1 MYSIDASSQPSPAPR
16 SPGPPDQMYFVGFL
30 FGLGFDTS
38 TEVGLLAITATTTSA
53 SGGNGVP
60 PILTLLLPLTFASG
74 MSLLDTLDGMLMT
87 YAYGWAATNP
97 AKKLLFNVFL
107 TGTSSLVE
115 PERDDARQPREQRQR
130 ERRRRARRAR
140 LPGGHRGARPLL
152 RRRRSGGLH
161 DAAEQRRGAPEWDR

>member
-1 MYSIDASSQPSPAPR
+1 
-16 SPGPPDQMYFVGFL
+16 MYFVGFL

-107 TGTSSLVE
+107 TGTSSLVALLVGSIE
-115 PERDDARQPREQRQR
+115 ALQVLSSQLGWRGPFWTWINN
-130 ERRRRARRAR
+130 
-140 LPGGHRGARPLL
+140 LPFSVIGWGVVVMFATSFGVALITYSCMFGRC
-152 RRRRSGGLH
+152 RSHCAGSWC
-161 DAAEQRRGAPEWDR
+161 AC